1 MGEGMMRCFF
11 LLPFFSF
18 PFLYL
23 KIGGRQIGLFIY
35 TLRQVTSGEELR
47 YSYNMP
53 TRLGSSN
60 TWIPS
65 PPGFCSIPEIV
76 EFMADVK
83 LERVEK
89 LALESVLSCLELTLL
104 KVPGRHILVPWND
117 CQKVQKLGNDE
128 DLSRV
133 RDLLWMFT
141 VCFIM
146 FSHSVP

>member
-1 MGEGMMRCFF
+1 
-11 LLPFFSF
+11 
-18 PFLYL
+18 
-23 KIGGRQIGLFIY
+23 
-35 TLRQVTSGEELR
+35 
-47 YSYNMP
+47 
-53 TRLGSSN
+53 
-60 TWIPS
+60 
-65 PPGFCSIPEIV
+65 
-76 EFMADVK
+76 MADVK

-89 LALESVLSCLELTLL
+89 LALESVLSCLELILL

>member
-1 MGEGMMRCFF
+1 
-11 LLPFFSF
+11 
-18 PFLYL
+18 
-23 KIGGRQIGLFIY
+23 
-35 TLRQVTSGEELR
+35 
-47 YSYNMP
+47 
-53 TRLGSSN
+53 
-60 TWIPS
+60 
-65 PPGFCSIPEIV
+65 
-76 EFMADVK
+76 MADVK

-89 LALESVLSCLELTLL
+89 LALESVLSCLELILL
-104 KVPGRHILVPWND
+104 KVPGRHILVRWND